1 MRTAWIV
8 SIGTELALGQTVDTN
23 SAWLAHRLRALGIRP
38 TRHATV
44 ADEEPDIVAVLRQ
57 AADAADL
64 VLVTGGLGPTADDL
78 TRHALAAVAG
88 VPLEEHAP
96 SLAHL
101 HAFFGARGRM
111 MPPANAVQALIP
123 RGARALPNA
132 VGTAPG
138 IAIRLG
144 RTPCYALPG
153 VPLEMY
159 AMFTGSVEPELRAA
173 TAGAVLLCRKLNT
186 FGLGESELGALI
198 ADLMARGRNPE
209 VGTTAGYGVVGVRI
223 NAAGPD
229 ETTARRM
236 LDQAEAE
243 LRARLGEIVFGVD
256 DETLAVVV
264 GRRLAALGRTVST
277 AESCTGGMIAAAL
290 TDIPGSS
297 AYFRGGVVAYANE
310 AKTAVLAVPAERIA
324 RHGAVSAPVA
334 EAMAAGVA
342 ARLGT
347 DYALAVTGIA
357 GPTGGTADKPV
368 GLVFIG
374 LRTPRETTVREFRF
388 GHDAPRDVIR
398 QRATHAALNMLRLAM
413 TGIEGP
419 RD

>member
-23 SAWLAHRLRALGIRP
+23 SAWLAQRLLRLGIRP
-38 TRHATV
+38 TRHATA
-44 ADEEPDIVAVLRQ
+44 ADEEADIRAVLRQ

-78 TRHALAAVAG
+78 TRHALATVAD

-101 HAFFGARGRM
+101 HAFFAARGRA

-123 RGARALPNA
+123 RGGRALPNA

-138 IAIRLG
+138 IAITLG

-153 VPLEMY
+153 VPLEMR
-159 AMFTGSVEPELRAA
+159 AMFAESVEPELRAA
-173 TAGAVLLCRKLNT
+173 AGGGAVLCRKLNT

-229 ETTARRM
+229 EATARRM
-236 LDQAEAE
+236 LDRAEAE
-243 LRARLGEIVFGVD
+243 LRARLGDLVFGVD
-256 DETLAVVV
+256 DETLAQVV
-264 GRRLAALGRTVST
+264 GRRLKTLGRTLSV

-290 TDIPGSS
+290 TDVPGSS
-297 AYFRGGVVAYANE
+297 AYFRGGAVTYANE
-310 AKTAVLAVPAERIA
+310 AKTDMLGVPAELIA
-324 RHGAVSAPVA
+324 LHGAVSGPVA
-334 EAMAAGVA
+334 EAMAAGAA
-342 ARLGT
+342 ARLGS
-347 DYALAVTGIA
+347 DYSLAVTGIA
-357 GPTGGTADKPV
+357 GPTGGTAEKPV

-374 LRTPRETTVREFRF
+374 LRTPEETVVREFRF

-398 QRATHAALNMLRLAM
+398 QRATHAALNLLRLNL
-413 TGIEGP
+413 
-419 RD
+419 